1 LSSQPDEFSPLSGI
15 ELVRRKVKCL
25 YLMAGVFTTSEEPDY
40 NFLQAPEYADIFF
53 ELWPNDVDIVFSPM
67 EVGNHTL

>member
-1 LSSQPDEFSPLSGI
+1 LTTLCID
-15 ELVRRKVKCL
+15 
-25 YLMAGVFTTSEEPDY
+25 YL
-40 NFLQAPEYADIFF
+40 LQNLLREFF